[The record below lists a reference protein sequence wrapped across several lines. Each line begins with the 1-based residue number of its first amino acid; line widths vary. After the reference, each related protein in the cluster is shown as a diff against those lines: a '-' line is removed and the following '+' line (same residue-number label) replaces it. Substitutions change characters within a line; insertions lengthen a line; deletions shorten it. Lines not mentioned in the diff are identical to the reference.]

1 MTNKELQEALAL
13 QMKVNEELSSQFQK
27 MQQKFS
33 DMQNAVSTKPNANK
47 PSQEQHTVM
56 IIDQPN
62 YKVYAARELGTN
74 EKIVVDAAIRKGL
87 AFIHGG
93 LILTNLNSFT
103 AKKEDVTTRYNR
115 TNKGYFAKAS

>member
-13 QMKVNEELSSQFQK
+13 QMKANEQLASQFQQ
-27 MQQKFS
+27 MQSRFAE
-33 DMQNAVSTKPNANK
+33 MQNASTKPSTNK

-56 IIDQPN
+56 VIDQPN